1 MISRC
6 DRKRPLACQG
16 GADSRFWVFQ
26 GGTTHD
32 PKQVFIKKIIQ
43 IYRFKDVNEN
53 GPLRPTGVPT
63 HDFGYSRG
71 ARLTLPGQLSL
82 KTLYKSNDFRM

>member
-1 MISRC
+1 MISRRG
-6 DRKRPLACQG
+6 RKRPLASQG

-32 PKQVFIKKIIQ
+32 PKQVFIKKMVQ
-43 IYRFKDVNEN
+43 IYRFKVVNET

-63 HDFGYSRG
+63 HDFGIPGGHDSRSQ
-71 ARLTLPGQLSL
+71 ASFL
-82 KTLYKSNDFRM
+82 